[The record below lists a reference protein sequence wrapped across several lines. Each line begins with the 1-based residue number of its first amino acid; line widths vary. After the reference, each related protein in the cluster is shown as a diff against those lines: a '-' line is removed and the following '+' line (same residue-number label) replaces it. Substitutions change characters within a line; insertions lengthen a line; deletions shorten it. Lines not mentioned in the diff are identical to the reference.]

1 MDWPLS
7 ALRYEMAGSATASS
21 PYSLDPFSGLRT
33 GMDNPPVTAYS
44 SGIRQR
50 RRGAMSGVH
59 DMGGRPNDNPI
70 EQAEHTF
77 ADWERRTHALVGV
90 LREKRLINTD
100 ELRRGIE
107 SIPAQEYESLSYYE
121 RWSASLETLLVE
133 KGVLTAEE
141 IERRAEA
148 LREKWG

>member
-1 MDWPLS
+1 
-7 ALRYEMAGSATASS
+7 
-21 PYSLDPFSGLRT
+21 
-33 GMDNPPVTAYS
+33 
-44 SGIRQR
+44 
-50 RRGAMSGVH
+50 MSGVH

-107 SIPAQEYESLSYYE
+107 SIPAQEYKSLSYYE